1 MSISTTLCS
10 ALILSDLLPPA
21 CDSCT
26 TDSSRA
32 CVVPSSCDNNDGS
45 ICFNKETRRSSAEF
59 PALNCK
65 LLAMTAA
72 LSAPTTAN
80 CRSSSE
86 AEAGGSSCLDD
97 VTGLAAGIRCRR
109 ARTLLRSDSAISLV
123 PAQKYFRD
131 GATYRHRANT
141 VVDSNL
147 TMACLDS
154 FSCLEFEARQEAGLA
169 LPPTTAD
176 SRSSYEAEAG
186 RSPCLDDVTGA
197 AI

>member
-45 ICFNKETRRSSAEF
+45 LCFNKETRRSSAEF

-72 LSAPTTAN
+72 LSAPITAN

-97 VTGLAAGIRCRR
+97 VTGLAAGIRGRR

-123 PAQKYFRD
+123 PAAQKYFRD
-131 GATYRHRANT
+131 AATYRHRANT
-141 VVDSNL
+141 VFDSNL
-147 TMACLDS
+147 TMACLKRLPQG
-154 FSCLEFEARQEAGLA
+154 CLKAASRQPRGSLEAA
-169 LPPTTAD
+169 
-176 SRSSYEAEAG
+176 
-186 RSPCLDDVTGA
+186 
-197 AI
+197 